1 MSSWK
6 NGAAI
11 AGREKTMRGGEPG
24 DRKEERAGLQGEN
37 MQARRMNG
45 PGHCNRTAQQN

>member
-24 DRKEERAGLQGEN
+24 DRKEERGGLQGEN
-37 MQARRMNG
+37 VRYRHAGEENEWTGTVQ
-45 PGHCNRTAQQN
+45 